1 MRHPDLLNQYTMEDD
16 KLKNVQ
22 QPVITATGI
31 SPGVTLS
38 IAANWVRKTFAG
50 SRYLEYLLA
59 ISLCIHILISIVVL
73 YRILNLNYPGDRAN
87 DYYRKTLFLFIAGIS
102 LYFLL
107 IVFSMFDSA
116 IVNR

>member
-1 MRHPDLLNQYTMEDD
+1 MYSNLLLRQRVFHRASYAT
-16 KLKNVQ
+16 LQ
-22 QPVITATGI
+22 QIGFRKSLPAPGI
-31 SPGVTLS
+31 W
-38 IAANWVRKTFAG
+38 N
-50 SRYLEYLLA
+50 YLLA
-59 ISLCIHILISIVVL
+59 ISLCIHIPISIVVLYVVL

>member
-1 MRHPDLLNQYTMEDD
+1 MEDD

-59 ISLCIHILISIVVL
+59 ISLCIHIPISIVVLYVVL

-87 DYYRKTLFLFIAGIS
+87 ELFRKHWFCSSQGSRSTFF
-102 LYFLL
+102 
-107 IVFSMFDSA
+107 
-116 IVNR
+116 

>member
-22 QPVITATGI
+22 QPIITAMGI
-31 SPGVTLS
+31 SPGFIRN
-38 IAANWVRKTFAG
+38 IAANWVRKTFT
-50 SRYLEYLLA
+50 STRYLEYLLA

-87 DYYRKTLFLFIAGIS
+87 ELFRKHWFCSSQGFHSTFF
-102 LYFLL
+102 
-107 IVFSMFDSA
+107 
-116 IVNR
+116 